1 MPGIKSR
8 GIMRTL
14 FRVLSLASF
23 IACSFSSCDPVFAA
37 TKTPA
42 KDITTNASAFT
53 KNLSS
58 SDTDVQKALATIDQL
73 GVEGPQGPQGDP
85 GPNLVGSTTST
96 DLTGILKGNGAT
108 VTTASASTDYV
119 VPDDLS
125 SYSKIDGSTDFTG
138 EPSVKK
144 NFTAG
149 EALTAGN
156 ICYLKSDGKFWKA
169 RGNAEA
175 TTKGR
180 IVMALASI
188 SANASGQFLV
198 RGYYTDS
205 GLTAGATY
213 FISTSTAG
221 AKATTAPSSGNFAR
235 VVGWAMSTTSFYF
248 DPSNDYIEVA

>member
-1 MPGIKSR
+1 MK
-8 GIMRTL
+8 
-14 FRVLSLASF
+14 
-23 IACSFSSCDPVFAA
+23 
-37 TKTPA
+37 
-42 KDITTNASAFT
+42 
-53 KNLSS
+53 
-58 SDTDVQKALATIDQL
+58 KALALALALLVATPAWADYRHNPYTGKLDYYEKSEEPDLSAYLTSATAATTYLKLDQNTPQIITATETTITASDEL
-73 GVEGPQGPQGDP
+73 YFGD
-85 GPNLVGSTTST
+85 VTDSTKIKKDTVQ
-96 DLTGILKGNGAT
+96 GILDL
-108 VTTASASTDYV
+108 VSA
-119 VPDDLS
+119 PDLS
-125 SYSKIDGSTDFTG
+125 AYSKIDGSTDFTG

-248 DPSNDYIEVA
+248 DPSKDYIEVA